1 MNFKQKHLKEK
12 HMDFHLFTKQSTRQS
27 FEEEIKCTTSTSN
40 E

>member
-1 MNFKQKHLKEK
+1 MNFKQKHLKAK

-27 FEEEIKCTTSTSN
+27 LEGEIKFATSTSN